1 MRGTAG
7 GVLVV
12 VLTAGAVLLG
22 GGPGA
27 SARRRAGRL
36 GPTAT
41 ASRRHDRPP
50 WSRGRRR
57 AGPDPAALLG
67 AVVTGVAAE
76 VRAGRSP
83 ADAWRLVLGVPVGA
97 DGVPAAADVL
107 AAIAPGRPGRRRGG
121 PETAVVRRRVSGV
134 LAAGRLAAELG
145 APTAGVLEECAR
157 ALAADADA
165 ETAVRAALAG
175 PRQTT
180 ALLTWLP
187 ALGVA
192 LGALLGADPLG
203 TLLGGGAGT
212 AAGVGGAVLTL
223 LGRRWTGRMVADARA
238 AGTGSGAGVDAGV
251 RGVADGRGA

>member
-1 MRGTAG
+1 M
-7 GVLVV
+7 
-12 VLTAGAVLLG
+12 
-22 GGPGA
+22 
-27 SARRRAGRL
+27 
-36 GPTAT
+36 
-41 ASRRHDRPP
+41 
-50 WSRGRRR
+50 
-57 AGPDPAALLG
+57 
-67 AVVTGVAAE
+67 TGVAAE

-107 AAIAPGRPGRRRGG
+107 AAIAPGRPGRRRAG

-145 APTAGVLEECAR
+145 APTAGVLDECAR
-157 ALAADADA
+157 TLAADADA

-192 LGALLGADPLG
+192 LGTLLGADPLG
-203 TLLGGGAGT
+203 TLLGGGPGT
-212 AAGVGGAVLTL
+212 AAGVGGVVLTL

-238 AGTGSGAGVDAGV
+238 AGPGSAAGVGARV
-251 RGVADGRGA
+251 RVVADGRGA